1 MDDRARLQRMLDFE
15 AALTRAEAAVGVVPA
30 SAVEPI
36 AGACRAERYDLAAL
50 GEAAAAAGNLAVP
63 LIDALT
69 AEVAKTDAAAASCV
83 HWGATGQ
90 DVMDTALV
98 LELRAGIDALIADL
112 NRAIE
117 AFTALAGRQRR
128 TASVA
133 RTSLRHALPMPFGLK
148 VAGYAAALGR
158 SRERLKRLRQDAL
171 VLQFGGSVGTLAA
184 LGDQGLNVT
193 ERMTALLD
201 LPAPEAP
208 WHSHRDRLAEVASA
222 FGILA
227 GTCGKIGRDISL
239 LMQTEVAEVLEQPAR
254 RRGDGAATPPRL
266 GPSAAAAMAVTA
278 AMIAPQLVATIL
290 ACEVQEH
297 ERALGGWQAEWA
309 TFPAL
314 ALVTSGALG
323 AIADLA
329 QGIEVDPDRMRANLD
344 ITQGLIM
351 AEAIT
356 LRARRQDQPAGGP
369 QAGRGGEPESGRREA
384 QPAERAERGR
394 AGDRASLRPRARPP
408 VRAHVAPGRRA
419 DLHRPAGRDAEGRR
433 QQAGVRFRRAPLV
446 SVALTVFIRRIRI
459 RSGQNGGNY
468 APPVEAAFVAAL
480 SPPARRAPRTCLSW
494 APTVVPH

>member
-1 MDDRARLQRMLDFE
+1 MTNPLAPSLLLPPLVSSAAMRAIVDDRARLQRMLDFE
-15 AALTRAEAAVGVVPA
+15 AALTRAQAVMGVIPA
-30 SAVEPI
+30 SAVDPI
-36 AGACRAERYDLAAL
+36 AAACRAERYDIAAL
-50 GEAAAAAGNLAVP
+50 GEAAAAAGNLVTP
-63 LIDALT
+63 LVQALT

-83 HWGATGQ
+83 HWGASGQ

-98 LELRAGIDALIADL
+98 LELRAGIDALIGDL

-133 RTSLRHALPMPFGLK
+133 RTAMRHALPMPFGLK

-158 SRERLKRLRQDAL
+158 SRERLKRLRKDAL

-184 LGDQGLNVT
+184 LGDQGLDVT
-193 ERMTALLD
+193 DRLAGLLD

-227 GTCGKIGRDISL
+227 GTCGKIGRDIAL
-239 LMQTEVAEVLEQPAR
+239 LMQTEVAEVLDQPAAPFIPSAPA
-254 RRGDGAATPPRL
+254 DAAATPPRL
-266 GPSAAAAMAVTA
+266 APAAAASMAVTA

-290 ACEVQEH
+290 ACAVQEH
-297 ERALGGWQAEWA
+297 ERAVGGGQAEWT

-329 QGIEVDPDRMRANLD
+329 QGIEVDPDRMRNNLD
-344 ITQGLIM
+344 VTHGLIM

-356 LRARRQDQPAGGP
+356 VALAAKISRQEAQKLVEEASQKAVTEKRSLQNVLDQDPRVTAHLSGPVLGRLFEPMSYQGAAQTFVDRLVATLKAGG
-369 QAGRGGEPESGRREA
+369 AK
-384 QPAERAERGR
+384 
-394 AGDRASLRPRARPP
+394 
-408 VRAHVAPGRRA
+408 
-419 DLHRPAGRDAEGRR
+419 
-433 QQAGVRFRRAPLV
+433 
-446 SVALTVFIRRIRI
+446 
-459 RSGQNGGNY
+459 RS
-468 APPVEAAFVAAL
+468 
-480 SPPARRAPRTCLSW
+480 
-494 APTVVPH
+494 

>member
-1 MDDRARLQRMLDFE
+1 MTNPLAPSLLLAPLVSSAAMRAILDDRARLQRMLDFE
-15 AALTRAEAAVGVVPA
+15 AALTRAEAAMGVVPA

-50 GEAAAAAGNLAVP
+50 GEAAATAGNLVGP
-63 LIDALT
+63 LVDALT
-69 AEVAKTDAAAASCV
+69 AEVAKTDPAAASCV
-83 HWGATGQ
+83 HWGTTGQ

-98 LELRAGIDALIADL
+98 LELRLGIDALVGDL

-117 AFTALAGRQRR
+117 AFTTLAGRQRR

-133 RTSLRHALPMPFGLK
+133 RASLAHVLPMPFGLK

-158 SRERLKRLRQDAL
+158 SRERLKRLRKDAL
-171 VLQFGGSVGTLAA
+171 LLQFGGSVGTLAA

-193 ERMTALLD
+193 ERLSALLD

-208 WHSHRDRLAEVASA
+208 WQSHRDRLAEVASA

-227 GTCGKIGRDISL
+227 GTCGKIGRDVSL
-239 LMQTEVAEVLEQPAR
+239 LMQTEVAEVLEQTAAPA
-254 RRGDGAATPPRL
+254 GDGAAAVPRL
-266 GPSAAAAMAVTA
+266 GPRAAAAMAVTA

-314 ALVTSGALG
+314 ALVTSGAVG

-329 QGIEVDPDRMRANLD
+329 QGIEVDPDRMRANVD

-351 AEAIT
+351 AEAIALALAAKINRQEAHKLVAEASQKAIAEKRSLQNVLSEDERVTVHVSGPMLGRLFEPMSHQGAAQTFIDRLVGT
-356 LRARRQDQPAGGP
+356 LKAGGNK
-369 QAGRGGEPESGRREA
+369 
-384 QPAERAERGR
+384 RA
-394 AGDRASLRPRARPP
+394 
-408 VRAHVAPGRRA
+408 
-419 DLHRPAGRDAEGRR
+419 
-433 QQAGVRFRRAPLV
+433 
-446 SVALTVFIRRIRI
+446 
-459 RSGQNGGNY
+459 
-468 APPVEAAFVAAL
+468 
-480 SPPARRAPRTCLSW
+480 
-494 APTVVPH
+494 